1 MRRVIALAVATAGL
15 AASAAP
21 DRKQAI
27 ERGVR
32 FIYRTACDLKNFAD
46 FGEDYLWC
54 LYSIGATSRD
64 PALARLALTMGRER
78 AAVWQRQHPALPANT
93 NADEIS
99 NLLFGAYAAEQ
110 LGLPD
115 PVLKEQIRRAAPV
128 HPVVDYLAFDPTREP
143 PPGDVPYPCRRC
155 SKMSPRGA
163 TICRHC
169 GARLTMRSRYDILCD
184 ALVVTYTGDRYGVT
198 LGAPYSAVIRWLPG
212 MRPYRGREGGANP
225 EYTDILYAV
234 THVVYTQ
241 NDYSLYRLSPRSLPD
256 EFAYLKANL
265 ADAIVLHDPE
275 TMGEFLD
282 CLKSFGLKGSDPLI
296 RTGTEYLLSTQNPDG
311 SWGDMKTDDIYL
323 RYHPTWTAVDG
334 LRDYKW
340 KAASGIQRKMKITT
354 GGY

>member
-1 MRRVIALAVATAGL
+1 MRRAIALIVAAAGL
-15 AASAAP
+15 AASAPP

-27 ERGVR
+27 ERGLR
-32 FIYRTACDLKNFAD
+32 FIYRTACDPKNFTG

-64 PALARLALTMGRER
+64 PALARLALSMGRER
-78 AAVWQRQHPALPANT
+78 AAFWQREHQALPAN
-93 NADEIS
+93 ASAGVIS
-99 NLLFGAYAAEQ
+99 DMLFGAYAAEQ

-115 PVLKEQIRRAAPV
+115 QQLKEQIRGAAPL
-128 HPVVDYLAFDPTREP
+128 HPVVDYLTFDPTREP
-143 PPGDVPYPCRRC
+143 PPGDVPNPCRKC
-155 SKMSPRGA
+155 AKMSPRGA

-169 GARLTMRSRYDILCD
+169 GAPLTMRSRYDIFYE
-184 ALVVTYTGDRYGVT
+184 ALITTYTGDRYGVT

-225 EYTDILYAV
+225 EYYDILYAV

-265 ADAIVLHDPE
+265 AEAIVLKDPE
-275 TMGEFLD
+275 TMGELLD
-282 CLKSFGLKGSDPLI
+282 CLKSFGLKDNDPLI
-296 RTGTEYLLSTQNPDG
+296 RTGIEYLLSSQNPNG
-311 SWGDMKTDDIYL
+311 SWGDMTTGDIYL

-340 KAASGIQRKMKITT
+340 RRR
-354 GGY
+354 